1 MATGTDDA
9 LIDMSTRQGEL
20 LLYDYY
26 KHMTTLCLATL
37 GGILSISQI
46 DGFQVAQRDLLIA
59 LGLISFGGFTAL
71 SAMESLIKA
80 RLRGRKP
87 SRWVELS
94 RWAVTGGFGLGIGA
108 FLAPLT
114 DKVGL

>member
-1 MATGTDDA
+1 MPTGTDDA
-9 LIDMSTRQGEL
+9 LIDASVRQGEL

-46 DGFQVAQRDLLIA
+46 DGFEIPKRDLLIS
-59 LGLISFGGFTAL
+59 LGLISFGGFSAI

-80 RLRGRKP
+80 RLAGKSLP
-87 SRWVELS
+87 RWTEVS

-108 FLAPLT
+108 FLAPLM